1 MTVEQ
6 FIADAPA
13 VTDFSGIDSG
23 GTGST
28 FSATPGATSARAV
41 AGNRTP
47 LIAQS
52 DCRGLFRSAVCRA
65 VRPSNPEPTLGSAI
79 GPTEA
84 GPGAFGLPVT
94 SPKIHHLMRSVKGP
108 CTQSRWF
115 RRVPFQINS
124 LPVGCMPGTC
134 GPGRWPQCHRRVG
147 RNRRGLAGRS
157 AMSATANT
165 RRPIFNS
172 GPVGEPGPAA
182 PPPARCLPRSRP
194 PWHAHVGSA
203 FGAGGR
209 PRPRTPHDGS

>member
-1 MTVEQ
+1 MPT
-6 FIADAPA
+6 
-13 VTDFSGIDSG
+13 TDGRNPSWARQ
-23 GTGST
+23 GT
-28 FSATPGATSARAV
+28 AHRHHPGATSARAG

-115 RRVPFQINS
+115 RRTDIALHDGARPA
-124 LPVGCMPGTC
+124 LRKT
-134 GPGRWPQCHRRVG
+134 
-147 RNRRGLAGRS
+147 AGS
-157 AMSATANT
+157 TA
-165 RRPIFNS
+165 
-172 GPVGEPGPAA
+172 AA
-182 PPPARCLPRSRP
+182 
-194 PWHAHVGSA
+194 
-203 FGAGGR
+203 GAGGPTVAGPLGPDDDPGRRRSVASEVFVPPTPRGATAQWRQWRAFPFSGGERDAAGKGGRR
-209 PRPRTPHDGS
+209 PLPKAVGTALPWGLTATSGVRSP